1 MNILFI
7 RDIKSVM
14 LGFYLFQIH
23 TEIDS
28 FARSITLTP
37 QPKQFESRRYCR
49 QRPTAKL
56 IHFTTQH
63 HGNQDPG
70 ALSLIGVLKGFK
82 SLLIPSFI

>member
-14 LGFYLFQIH
+14 RGLYLFQIH
-23 TEIDS
+23 TEIDY

-37 QPKQFESRRYCR
+37 QPKQFKSRRYWR

-56 IHFTTQH
+56 IQFTTQH
-63 HGNQDPG
+63 HGNQEPG
-70 ALSLIGVLKGFK
+70 ALSLFGVLEGFK
-82 SLLIPSFI
+82 SLLIPPFI